1 MKLRIKGKTSTYWRR
16 KVPKYQEVVDWI
28 QKQVSSGKLKPGC
41 KIPSENDLCIQFNIS
56 RQTVRHAIGIL
67 VQEGILTAERG
78 SGTYVTDER
87 ARNGER
93 NRIAV
98 ITTYV
103 DSYIFPKTIQGIE
116 NKLRELGYSVQL
128 FFTNNSSVREREI
141 LAEIIDKDEV
151 AGIILEPTRS
161 ALPNPNT
168 DLLSKIS
175 GMSIP
180 ILFIN
185 SYYPEMSGKWTMKA
199 GGEKGIPHVSMNDK
213 GSAYK
218 AVKSLL
224 DNGHRKIGCVL
235 KMDDRQ
241 GLDRYSGYLEAISE
255 KGLAPEDAFIIWL
268 DTEDLKKQVHIKDK
282 IRDRLCGCTAVFCYN
297 DEVAALVMQV
307 LEENGRNVP
316 DDISLVSMDD
326 SDLAKLTRPPID
338 SIPHPKEKLG
348 ERAAENLIRL
358 IHHPRFSATYEFD
371 EDITKR
377 GSVRA
382 I

>member
-1 MKLRIKGKTSTYWRR
+1 MA
-16 KVPKYQEVVDWI
+16 KYQEVIDWI
-28 QKQVSSGKLKPGC
+28 QKQVSSGALAPGD

-56 RQTVRHAIGIL
+56 RQTARHAIGIL

-93 NRIAV
+93 SRIAV

-103 DSYIFPKTIQGIE
+103 DSYIFPRTIQGIE

-141 LAEIIDKDEV
+141 LTEIVEKDEV

-161 ALPNPNT
+161 ALPTPNT
-168 DLLSKIS
+168 DLLTKIS
-175 GMSIP
+175 GMRIP
-180 ILFIN
+180 ILFMN
-185 SYYPEMSGKWTMKA
+185 SYYPEMSNKWNPDDTRK
-199 GGEKGIPHVSMNDK
+199 IPHVSMNDEK
-213 GSAYK
+213 SAYK

-224 DNGHRKIGCVL
+224 DNGHRNIGCVL
-235 KMDDRQ
+235 KLDDRQ
-241 GLDRYSGYLEAISE
+241 GLDRYSGYQEAIAE
-255 KGLAPEDAFIIWL
+255 KGLSPEASKIIWL
-268 DTEDLKKQVHIKDK
+268 DTEDLKRQDLVKDK
-282 IRDRLCGCTAVFCYN
+282 IKERLSGCTAVFCYN
-297 DEVAALVMQV
+297 DEMAALVMQI
-307 LEENGRNVP
+307 LDESGIKVP
-316 DDISLVSMDD
+316 EDISLISMDD

-348 ERAAENLIRL
+348 ERAAENLVRL
-358 IHHPRFSATYEFD
+358 IHHPGFSATYEF
-371 EDITKR
+371 EEEISVR

-382 I
+382 IEQL

>member
-1 MKLRIKGKTSTYWRR
+1 MA
-16 KVPKYQEVVDWI
+16 KYQEVVDWI
-28 QKQVSSGKLKPGC
+28 QKQVSSGKLRPGS

-56 RQTVRHAIGIL
+56 RQTARHAIGIL

-87 ARNGER
+87 VRSGER

-141 LAEIIDKDEV
+141 LSEIIDKDEV

-168 DLLSKIS
+168 DLLSEIS
-175 GMSIP
+175 EMNIP
-180 ILFIN
+180 ILFMN
-185 SYYPEMSGKWTMKA
+185 SYYPEISGGWTR
-199 GGEKGIPHVSMNDK
+199 GTQSGRGIPHVSMNDK
-213 GSAYK
+213 KSAYK
-218 AVKSLL
+218 AVKSLMEC
-224 DNGHRKIGCVL
+224 GHSKIGCVL

-241 GLDRYSGYLEAISE
+241 GLDRYSGYQEAISE
-255 KGLAPEDAFIIWL
+255 KGLAPEDSRIIWL
-268 DTEDLKKQVHIKDK
+268 DTEDLKKQEHIRDK
-282 IRDRLCGCTAVFCYN
+282 IRDRLSGCTAVFCYN
-297 DEVAALVMQV
+297 DEVAAMVMQI
-307 LEENGRNVP
+307 LEEDGRKVP

-348 ERAAENLIRL
+348 ERAAENLVRL
-358 IHHPRFSATYEFD
+358 IHHPGFSATYEF
-371 EDITKR
+371 EEEITVR
-377 GSVRA
+377 GSVRT

>member
-1 MKLRIKGKTSTYWRR
+1 MA
-16 KVPKYQEVVDWI
+16 KYQEVIDWI
-28 QKQVSSGKLKPGC
+28 QKQVSSGALTPGS
-41 KIPSENDLCIQFNIS
+41 KIPSENDLCVQFNIS

-87 ARNGER
+87 VQTGER
-93 NRIAV
+93 SRIAV

-116 NKLRELGYSVQL
+116 SKLRELGYTVQL

-141 LAEIIDKDEV
+141 LTEIIEKDEV

-168 DLLSKIS
+168 DLLSKITA
-175 GMSIP
+175 MKIP
-180 ILFIN
+180 ILFMN
-185 SYYPEMSGKWTMKA
+185 SYYPEMTRTSSGED
-199 GGEKGIPHVSMNDK
+199 GGSGIPHVSMNDK
-213 GSAYK
+213 KSAYK

-224 DNGHRKIGCVL
+224 DSGHRNIGCVL

-241 GLDRYSGYLEAISE
+241 GLDRYSGYQEAISE
-255 KGLAPEDAFIIWL
+255 KGLAPEDSRITWL
-268 DTEDLKKQVHIKDK
+268 DTEDLKNQEHIKDK
-282 IRDRLCGCTAVFCYN
+282 IRDRLSDCTAVFCYN
-297 DEVAALVMQV
+297 DEVAALVMQI
-307 LEENGRNVP
+307 LKEDGRKVP
-316 DDISLVSMDD
+316 ADISLVSMDD

-348 ERAAENLIRL
+348 ERAAENLVRL
-358 IHHPRFSATYEFD
+358 IHHPGFSATYEFE

-377 GSVRA
+377 GSVKE